1 MKVKAADGLLV
12 PKEADPR
19 TYFGADPE
27 EAEATPYVI
36 RRLASGELLD
46 AEAEPVT
53 TKAKGTK
60 A

>member
-1 MKVKAADGLLV
+1 MKVKAAEGLQV

-19 TYFGADPE
+19 TYYGPEPE

-46 AEAEPVT
+46 AEAEAT
-53 TKAKGTK
+53 TIKAKGSK